1 MRQLLLVTAML
12 SFAAAGRVVADE
24 VRYYE
29 QNGVTYCETRRVV
42 QQRVPQTRIEQRPQ
56 TVYRQE
62 FATEVRETP
71 RTYWTPVTEYQ
82 TQTYLAGRWNP
93 FATPH
98 FEYRTVPTVRW
109 EQKTEVVRTPVTCQK
124 LVPETKTVS
133 CPVTTWQTIDQE
145 VISRFAVT
153 GRPSAANVASRPVS
167 APSVSTAA
175 NNLSPPATLAPPAG
189 WASSATTARPAP
201 VAPLTPVE
209 TPQVARRDQIGGV
222 SRLDGDPPRQP
233 TGSTVPSLL
242 APLRR

>member
-82 TQTYLAGRWNP
+82 TQTYLAGRWG
-93 FATPH
+93 FALTVVSVGAQVSPALLDRARQYLEAHGVQASYIEEPH
-98 FEYRTVPTVRW
+98 EATRKPARVLLFNAE
-109 EQKTEVVRTPVTCQK
+109 KCQAD
-124 LVPETKTVS
+124 L
-133 CPVTTWQTIDQE
+133 I
-145 VISRFAVT
+145 IM
-153 GRPSAANVASRPVS
+153 
-167 APSVSTAA
+167 
-175 NNLSPPATLAPPAG
+175 
-189 WASSATTARPAP
+189 
-201 VAPLTPVE
+201 
-209 TPQVARRDQIGGV
+209 GGYE
-222 SRLDGDPPRQP
+222 SGLLRESLF
-233 TGSTVPSLL
+233 GSTVDHV
-242 APLRR
+242 LRSSHIPVLICQ